1 MCVRVC
7 VRVSA
12 SVYATLT
19 SNLGNVAGFHKTPP
33 PWNISPRTPNK
44 KREYVSF
51 SKRVSFTS
59 RRGGGGKWETTRGS
73 PTRVPTASS
82 SPGEG
87 KPDWWAVG
95 VRDRVMEL
103 AGTKENWVTHMA
115 LRPRTPPLLP
125 DLEGTPTPPESA
137 SFPLSSNYMA
147 TDLIGNYVSPFVFMY
162 L

>member
-1 MCVRVC
+1 MCVRAC

-44 KREYVSF
+44 KKREYVSF

-59 RRGGGGKWETTRGS
+59 RRGGKWETTRES

-125 DLEGTPTPPESA
+125 DREGTLRRRSPRL
-137 SFPLSSNYMA
+137 FLSSNYMA
-147 TDLIGNYVSPFVFMY
+147 TDLIGNYVSAFVFMY